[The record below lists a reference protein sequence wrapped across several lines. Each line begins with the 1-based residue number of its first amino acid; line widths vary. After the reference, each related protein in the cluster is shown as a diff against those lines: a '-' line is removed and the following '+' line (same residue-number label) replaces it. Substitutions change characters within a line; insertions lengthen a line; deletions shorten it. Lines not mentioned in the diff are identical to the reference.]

1 MEKEAGW
8 KRAAE
13 LLKGG
18 KGQKFLV
25 VAGLAGMALILVSQF
40 WPEQET
46 VQESPDKT
54 ASSVTA
60 EQYVEQTEKRLS
72 ELIGHIA
79 GAGECQVMVTL
90 ENGVEYVYA
99 SEQKINSDR
108 VEDTGTDSSK
118 LSEKE
123 DSEQSVIMVETE
135 NGKEGLLVTELQPT
149 VRGVVVV
156 CEGGGEED
164 VAQRIVSAVTT
175 ALNISSKRVC
185 VSPAG

>member
-25 VAGLAGMALILVSQF
+25 AAGLAGMALILVSQF

-79 GAGECQVMVTL
+79 GAG
-90 ENGVEYVYA
+90 
-99 SEQKINSDR
+99 
-108 VEDTGTDSSK
+108 
-118 LSEKE
+118 
-123 DSEQSVIMVETE
+123 
-135 NGKEGLLVTELQPT
+135 
-149 VRGVVVV
+149 
-156 CEGGGEED
+156 
-164 VAQRIVSAVTT
+164 
-175 ALNISSKRVC
+175 
-185 VSPAG
+185 

>member
-90 ENGVEYVYA
+90 ENGVEYV
-99 SEQKINSDR
+99 
-108 VEDTGTDSSK
+108 
-118 LSEKE
+118 
-123 DSEQSVIMVETE
+123 
-135 NGKEGLLVTELQPT
+135 
-149 VRGVVVV
+149 
-156 CEGGGEED
+156 
-164 VAQRIVSAVTT
+164 
-175 ALNISSKRVC
+175 
-185 VSPAG
+185 

>member
-79 GAGECQVMVTL
+79 GAGECQVLVTL
-90 ENGVEYVYA
+90 
-99 SEQKINSDR
+99 
-108 VEDTGTDSSK
+108 
-118 LSEKE
+118 
-123 DSEQSVIMVETE
+123 
-135 NGKEGLLVTELQPT
+135 
-149 VRGVVVV
+149 
-156 CEGGGEED
+156 
-164 VAQRIVSAVTT
+164 
-175 ALNISSKRVC
+175 
-185 VSPAG
+185 